1 MSEKRLPQNP
11 DTDQTMFENSFP
23 VVSSTECTG
32 LVPAAPTAH
41 SKVESYTDIY
51 DVALTA
57 NEALY
62 RRHNRPSVF
71 IDQPADTEKKQS
83 LSTKDRID

>member
-1 MSEKRLPQNP
+1 MNEKRLPKNP
-11 DTDQTMFENSFP
+11 DTDQFMFENKFP
-23 VVSSTECTG
+23 VASATECTG
-32 LVPAAPTAH
+32 LVPAAPIEH
-41 SKVESYTDIY
+41 DNVESYTDIY
-51 DVALTA
+51 DVALTS

-83 LSTKDRID
+83 LPIKDRID

>member
-1 MSEKRLPQNP
+1 MKHDAKRMPKNP
-11 DTDQTMFENSFP
+11 DTDKTMFENTFS
-23 VVSSTECTG
+23 VASTTECTG
-32 LVPAAPTAH
+32 LVPAAPADRD
-41 SKVESYTDIY
+41 KVESYADIY
-51 DVALTA
+51 DVAVTA

-83 LSTKDRID
+83 